1 MKYII
6 GYRPVAVYNCSNKE
20 LIGIFK
26 YKVLVARYI
35 FKNYNCDKNHC
46 IENCLK
52 SNGRILKDLKFDFKV
67 ALRYANE
74 EQIKML
80 GTEDYIILN
89 DYNKPESTRMNGF
102 NYSTS
107 KINKK

>member
-6 GYRPVAVYNCSNKE
+6 GYRPVSLYNCSNQE

-26 YKVLVARYI
+26 YKVLAARYV
-35 FKNYNCDKNHC
+35 FKNYNSDKIQL

-52 SNGRILKDLKFDFKV
+52 NNGRIRKDLIFDFKI
-67 ALRYANE
+67 ALRYSTDA
-74 EQIKML
+74 QIEML
-80 GTEDYIILN
+80 KENDFIILN
-89 DYNKPESTRMNGF
+89 GYYQPKSTTMNGF

>member
-6 GYRPVAVYNCSNKE
+6 GYRPVSLYNCSNQE

-26 YKVLVARYI
+26 YKVLVARYV
-35 FKNYNCDKNHC
+35 FKNYNCDKNHL
-46 IENCLK
+46 IEYCLK
-52 SNGRILKDLKFDFKV
+52 RNGRIVKDLNFNFKI
-67 ALRYANE
+67 ALRYSNE
-74 EQIKML
+74 EQIKLL
-80 GTEDYIILN
+80 GEKDFIILK
-89 DYNKPESTRMNGF
+89 DYYKPESTRMNGF